1 MSIVKEKFGCSG
13 KPAARRG
20 PKPVKMAISEEFRKN
35 RKNRLKI
42 RWNQKKDVL
51 GHSPNDFFCHQGA
64 RGVWP
69 PLRKSILFTVGNIKL
84 KINKYILRF
93 CLDLIYGL
101 LGP

>member
-42 RWNQKKDVL
+42 RWNHKKDVL
-51 GHSPNDFFCHQGA
+51 GYFPNDFFCHQGA
-64 RGVWP
+64 RGGIA
-69 PLRKSILFTVGNIKL
+69 PLKKIHFIHSRQL
-84 KINKYILRF
+84 KA
-93 CLDLIYGL
+93 
-101 LGP
+101 